1 MTCEY
6 YYYKQVHAVLPLWSY
21 TCDVEHAMHWGHRGK
36 FLQLSQES
44 YTIKIGTK
52 LIFYELWVIFC
63 PYIVGVDHIIFGAKY
78 VLWSLSIM
86 CHYCHFI
93 DFCFTVV

>member
-1 MTCEY
+1 MSIIILSKYMLCCLCGVILCAIEY
-6 YYYKQVHAVLPLWSY
+6 
-21 TCDVEHAMHWGHRGK
+21 AMHWGHRSN
-36 FLQLSQES
+36 FLQLHKNLIP
-44 YTIKIGTK
+44 YKFGTK
-52 LIFYELWVIFC
+52 LIFYEVWVIFC
-63 PYIVGVDHIIFGAKY
+63 SYIVGVDHIIFGAKY